1 VIPLAIACRA
11 ACGGLPTRL
20 VVNEDRPHPAIQVIL
35 QPPRSCP
42 IDPRRP
48 CHYRAT
54 SISPEGSPPDSH
66 GQRTD
71 VCDLGCSLRRLVARP
86 VELALQARG
95 RLIEACIGLAVP
107 GRPIGPWS
115 RRTGAPQASAT
126 GRDRSR
132 SVRAGSVAHRDHRG
146 TSGQQRSPAGKRNPQ
161 VSRIPAQAARTT
173 PAAGSGCGPQGHQAH
188 RPRHVRRHPS
198 SPWSRGGADSPSE
211 MNHEQYDD

>member
-126 GRDRSR
+126 RRDRPPR
-132 SVRAGSVAHRDHRG
+132 SVLGPWRTGTTGARAVSNGHQRARG
-146 TSGQQRSPAGKRNPQ
+146 TPGQLDSGSGSSHDVSERIRLWSPRSSG
-161 VSRIPAQAARTT
+161 AQATACKASSVVSVVAWR
-173 PAAGSGCGPQGHQAH
+173 CGFA
-188 RPRHVRRHPS
+188 
-198 SPWSRGGADSPSE
+198 
-211 MNHEQYDD
+211 